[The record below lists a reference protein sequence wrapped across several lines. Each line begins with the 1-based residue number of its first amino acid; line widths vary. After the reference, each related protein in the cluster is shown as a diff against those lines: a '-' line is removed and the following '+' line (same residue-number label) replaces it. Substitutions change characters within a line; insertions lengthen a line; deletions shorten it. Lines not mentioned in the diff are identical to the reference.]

1 MKTRLL
7 LLAAILILNS
17 CFLFAGN
24 SFSEWEKDKKAG
36 NNLSFEFSKNG
47 LAQNWYFK
55 TPKVINNRSRS
66 GKVVDFDLVIDTLDA
81 KEGKQSLKYV
91 VRHCEADKEHMKEH
105 AYYPGF
111 FKEIDVTPGAN
122 YVIKF
127 WVKNKGT
134 QFEIRT
140 SAVKEMGGKPCPVQ
154 AFKGVENFTQWT
166 PITLQQRICDD
177 MKFLRIEVDVQS
189 EGVFQI
195 DAISITKLP

>member
-1 MKTRLL
+1 MKARLF
-7 LLAAILILNS
+7 LLAAIFTLNS

-36 NNLSFEFSKNG
+36 YNLSFENSKNG

-55 TPKVINNRSRS
+55 TQKVINNLSRS
-66 GKVVDFDLVIDTLDA
+66 GNVVDFDFIIDTLDA

-91 VRHCEADKEHMKEH
+91 VRRCEADKEHMKRY

-111 FKEIDVTPGAN
+111 FNEIEAKPGAT
-122 YVIKF
+122 YSIKI
-127 WVKNKGT
+127 WVKNSGS

-140 SAVKEMGGKPCPVQ
+140 SAVKAMGGKPCPDQV
-154 AFKGVENFTQWT
+154 FKGIDNYNEWT
-166 PITLQQRICDD
+166 PITLQQTICED
-177 MKFLRIEVDVQS
+177 MKYLRIEVDVKS

-195 DAISITKLP
+195 DAISITKL